1 MTPMRSTQ
9 LENEPSRRAFL
20 KALADHA
27 LRQFAADEYDAAFA
41 LFAAAPVALMITSQ
55 HHMDALDGIA
65 LGVVLERQD
74 AFGAENILTLLC
86 HQILN
91 PGKELV
97 RIERPVG
104 FERQRLHILVVI
116 MLEPAMTMVVAIGMI
131 MVVMV
136 VTVARFQEL
145 WLDIQDCIEVE
156 VVAVQHLG
164 E

>member
-1 MTPMRSTQ
+1 
-9 LENEPSRRAFL
+9 
-20 KALADHA
+20 
-27 LRQFAADEYDAAFA
+27 
-41 LFAAAPVALMITSQ
+41 MITIQ
-55 HHMDALDGIA
+55 HHVDALEGKA

-74 AFGAENILTLLC
+74 AFGAENILTFLS
-86 HQILN
+86 HQILD

-131 MVVMV
+131 VVMMI

-145 WLDIQDCIEVE
+145 WLDVE
-156 VVAVQHLG
+156 QAVG
-164 E
+164 AEGV